1 VADRALPAGH
11 AQRHEACPPGD
22 LGRRAHRLAESFITF
37 AQNPAEL
44 DDAAGVL
51 RLTAEEK
58 AKLERGAI
66 GQGLLVTL
74 AGTRRCWVDLF
85 NKVSP
90 EEMAMAH
97 TTPRTAL
104 PQRRRVR
111 YLDKYLTNGH
121 ERRQPPIKELAV
133 EVGAPALPPAGEQKD
148 AA

>member
-1 VADRALPAGH
+1 VGVRLITQLVSDFFGN
-11 AQRHEACPPGD
+11 D
-22 LGRRAHRLAESFITF
+22 LGRRTHRLAESFITF

-44 DDAAGVL
+44 DDAASVL

-58 AKLERGAI
+58 GKLERGAV

-104 PQRRRVR
+104 TQRRRVR
-111 YLDKYLTNGH
+111 YLDKYVTNGH
-121 ERRQPPIKELAV
+121 ERTPVPTKALVTA
-133 EVGAPALPPAGEQKD
+133 GDSGLPPPSEQEED
-148 AA
+148 EA